1 MKCRTL
7 LVAVA
12 VCGAAVTTAQAADV
26 VLAPRAAPSY
36 YPSYYPQSMDW
47 SGFYLGAHIGGMVA
61 SAPWT
66 DPFSGSSDDPQQAM
80 VTGGGQFGVNF
91 QEGWFLYG
99 FEVDVSGFDL
109 AAKATDAAGNVHTIK
124 ASWLSTITARAGY
137 TFGQTVVY
145 LKGGAAFGNENNAV
159 SLIAPAGVT
168 ATTGSNTQVGWTI
181 GTGAE
186 YAIDRHWSVKVEYN
200 YIDLSHPSGTLQ
212 ATPAGFPAGLF
223 PPGFPAVGNTSAQVD
238 YTVHRFI
245 AGMNFRF

>member
-7 LVAVA
+7 LVAAAFCGVA
-12 VCGAAVTTAQAADV
+12 VSFAQAADV

-66 DPFSGSSDDPQQAM
+66 DPFSGSSDDPQQAT
-80 VTGGGQFGVNF
+80 VIGGGQFGVNF

-99 FEVDVSGFDL
+99 FEVDGSGFDL
-109 AAKATDAAGNVHTIK
+109 AARATDAAGNVHTLK
-124 ASWLSTITARAGY
+124 ASWLSTIAARAGY

-145 LKGGAAFGNENNAV
+145 LKGGAAFGNESNAV
-159 SLIAPAGVT
+159 SLATPAAFAGRT

-181 GTGAE
+181 GTGVE
-186 YAIDRHWSVKVEYN
+186 YAIDRHWSAKLEYD
-200 YIDLSHPSGTLQ
+200 YIDLTHPSGRLQ
-212 ATPAGFPAGLF
+212 GFP
-223 PPGFPAVGNTSAQVD
+223 PVGNTSAQVS
-238 YTVHRFI
+238 YTVQRFI
-245 AGMNFRF
+245 GGMNFRF